1 MPSEA
6 PSPRKRIL
14 VASAPARLPPG
25 LFLAFV
31 LLASVPVA
39 CASNSPPQAFAS
51 TRDALAELDEFGVLL
66 LGTGLPV
73 EVIPS
78 GREVSPEQARRL
90 LVYFSFLPYSP
101 QHYGPR
107 FVAAELLRAI
117 ENHGQAVSRWELSRK
132 VQDYRNLFLLQ
143 PDGYLAAALTGRPAV
158 CVGPV
163 EPREDGAGAGR
174 FEMGAF
180 YTRDEEDNWQQVH
193 SPTVALSP

>member
-6 PSPRKRIL
+6 LSPRKRVL
-14 VASAPARLPPG
+14 FASAPARLPPG
-25 LFLAFV
+25 LVLALA
-31 LLASVPVA
+31 LLASGPVA

-51 TRDALAELDEFGVLL
+51 TRDALAELDEFGALL
-66 LGTGLPV
+66 LGAGLPV
-73 EVIPS
+73 EAIPS
-78 GREVSPEQARRL
+78 GREVSQEQARKL

-117 ENHGQAVSRWELSRK
+117 ERNGQTVSRWELSRK

-143 PDGYLAAALTGRPAV
+143 PDGYLAAALTGRPAK

-180 YTRDEEDNWQQVH
+180 YTRDEDDNWQQVQ
-193 SPTVALSP
+193 SPTAAPSL